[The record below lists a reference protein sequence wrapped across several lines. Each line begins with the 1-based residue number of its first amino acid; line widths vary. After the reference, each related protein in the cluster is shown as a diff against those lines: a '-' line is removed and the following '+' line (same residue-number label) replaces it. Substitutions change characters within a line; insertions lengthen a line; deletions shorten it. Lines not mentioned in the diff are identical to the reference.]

1 MKKYDITMLYLVLDC
16 LNVLCT
22 FWNVIEFFFLAI
34 MQLWL
39 SNRIRKTVLIPFIS
53 FTGKSLIIIKKLSF
67 ITRWVPL
74 HSFKKV
80 LWIDT
85 KRIVNDHRLHVFTL
99 VYIYIWLTVTC
110 LPWRIILMCYYLF
123 IFFKLTAFRFNL
135 SYPRLLSYTVGYL
148 VYNRNFS
155 GLSGRLGKTPRMCLH
170 HRMLEFYTKWSRFPL
185 NYHI

>member
-99 VYIYIWLTVTC
+99 VYIYD
-110 LPWRIILMCYYLF
+110 LPL
-123 IFFKLTAFRFNL
+123 
-135 SYPRLLSYTVGYL
+135 L
-148 VYNRNFS
+148 VYREGLFWCVIIYFFFS
-155 GLSGRLGKTPRMCLH
+155 NWQPLDLICHILDCYLTLLVTLYTIATSRAFLAGLEKH
-170 HRMLEFYTKWSRFPL
+170 LECVYITVC
-185 NYHI
+185 

>member
-1 MKKYDITMLYLVLDC
+1 MNWYSMLTIIAFEKVRYY
-16 LNVLCT
+16 NVVFGIRLSKRFMYILKCD
-22 FWNVIEFFFLAI
+22 WIFFLAI

-99 VYIYIWLTVTC
+99 VYIYTCIWLTVTC

-123 IFFKLTAFRFNL
+123 IFFQIDSL
-135 SYPRLLSYTVGYL
+135 
-148 VYNRNFS
+148 
-155 GLSGRLGKTPRMCLH
+155 
-170 HRMLEFYTKWSRFPL
+170 
-185 NYHI
+185 

>member
-99 VYIYIWLTVTC
+99 VYIYD
-110 LPWRIILMCYYLF
+110 LPLLVYREGLFWCVIIYLF
-123 IFFKLTAFRFNL
+123 FFQIDSL
-135 SYPRLLSYTVGYL
+135 
-148 VYNRNFS
+148 
-155 GLSGRLGKTPRMCLH
+155 
-170 HRMLEFYTKWSRFPL
+170 
-185 NYHI
+185 

>member
-99 VYIYIWLTVTC
+99 VYIYD
-110 LPWRIILMCYYLF
+110 LPL
-123 IFFKLTAFRFNL
+123 
-135 SYPRLLSYTVGYL
+135 L
-148 VYNRNFS
+148 VYRE
-155 GLSGRLGKTPRMCLH
+155 GLFWCVIIYFFFQIDSL
-170 HRMLEFYTKWSRFPL
+170 
-185 NYHI
+185 